1 MAELTRACLPLY
13 VLKAGVPPEEELQ
26 EEERHLSRDRNK
38 AFSSPGMPGS
48 AGGTKAGLA
57 PEGGL

>member
-26 EEERHLSRDRNK
+26 EEERHPFQRQKQGIFFSLNAWVSRRH
-38 AFSSPGMPGS
+38 
-48 AGGTKAGLA
+48 
-57 PEGGL
+57 